1 MTTEEDES
9 AGLSPSAP
17 LSEARRAAT
26 RGSALRGGTESGTSP
41 KHDKHDLDVLA
52 VPPSWVQVCVCV
64 CVCVCV
70 YFCVC
75 ACVHVHAHMCMHK
88 YIHDTHT
95 HTQGE
100 EEDKCGDED
109 EGGGRGGGGD
119 QQEADEASEAL
130 LPPSLPPSLPSSV
143 SRSPPALKK
152 QDWVKY
158 ADLRS
163 HLDGVT
169 ALTWSQVGLF

>member
-95 HTQGE
+95 HTHTHRERRKISAEMRMRG
-100 EEDKCGDED
+100 
-109 EGGGRGGGGD
+109 EGGGVGGTNKR
-119 QQEADEASEAL
+119 QMKPQRLYS
-130 LPPSLPPSLPSSV
+130 LPPSLPPSLPQS
-143 SRSPPALKK
+143 PALH
-152 QDWVKY
+152 
-158 ADLRS
+158 RR
-163 HLDGVT
+163 
-169 ALTWSQVGLF
+169 